1 MGEEERGEGGG
12 DDLMEL
18 ISRMYLAQVR
28 FFLTLWAS
36 SLHLVLPANLKKM
49 GLCVTD
55 INF

>member
-1 MGEEERGEGGG
+1 MGEEEQGEGVGE
-12 DDLMEL
+12 DLMEL

-28 FFLTLWAS
+28 FFFTLWAS
-36 SLHLVLPANLKKM
+36 SLHL